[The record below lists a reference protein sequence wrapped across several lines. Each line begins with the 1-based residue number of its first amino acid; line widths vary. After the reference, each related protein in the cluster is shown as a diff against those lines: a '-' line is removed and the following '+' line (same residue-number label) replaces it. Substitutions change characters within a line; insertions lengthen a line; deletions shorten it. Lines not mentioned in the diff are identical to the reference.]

1 MFEAARISPVAY
13 EAPWGADLD
22 ARIAALAAR
31 PRHVAYFYDFP
42 DTSTFRYRAFNMI
55 QALNSE
61 VDGDT
66 SASWFYRGDLDK
78 MERFVD
84 RADALVLC
92 RVR

>member
-1 MFEAARISPVAY
+1 
-13 EAPWGADLD
+13 
-22 ARIAALAAR
+22 
-31 PRHVAYFYDFP
+31 
-42 DTSTFRYRAFNMI
+42 MI

-84 RADALVLC
+84 RADALVLLSRPILPRLHAWWPAQTPEVSLFC
-92 RVR
+92 SMSMIWCSTLITFTFLWIRSTRTHPTK